1 MYFVH
6 TSIIEVC
13 RNYYS
18 QSLRTLV
25 NQTRRLMDGVVA
37 IIKIKKVIQNQKI
50 TDETCA
56 GVILLNRECR
66 FPICR
71 ASGTS
76 DRPWDDVS
84 L

>member
-6 TSIIEVC
+6 TSIMEVC
-13 RNYYS
+13 RNYS

-56 GVILLNRECR
+56 GVILNRECR

>member
-1 MYFVH
+1 MHFVCKH
-6 TSIIEVC
+6 RERIFEVC
-13 RNYYS
+13 AIV
-18 QSLRTLV
+18 SLV
-25 NQTRRLMDGVVA
+25 DQMRRQMDGVVA
-37 IIKIKKVIQNQKI
+37 IIKSKSDTKSKI

-56 GVILLNRECR
+56 GAILNREYR
-66 FPICR
+66 FLSCR